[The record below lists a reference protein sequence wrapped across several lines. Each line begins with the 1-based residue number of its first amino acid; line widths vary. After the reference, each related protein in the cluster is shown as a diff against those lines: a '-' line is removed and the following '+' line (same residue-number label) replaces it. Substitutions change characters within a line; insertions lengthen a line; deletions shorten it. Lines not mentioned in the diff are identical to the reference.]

1 MEFESLYNKFLEVML
16 NSSFADYVSKL
27 NPENVKKVEEFN
39 YNSYI
44 IPNTTTGS
52 ILYSFEKDN
61 EIQYGLYIL
70 AKNDY
75 DIIYISC
82 TASKN
87 WFDKN
92 LLKVKNMIHSISFNY
107 RVVFN

>member
-1 MEFESLYNKFLEVML
+1 MYL
-16 NSSFADYVSKL
+16 SKL
-27 NPENVKKVEEFN
+27 NLENVKKIEEFN

-61 EIQYGLYIL
+61 KIQYGLYIL

-75 DIIYISC
+75 DIIYISYI
-82 TASKN
+82 ASKN
-87 WFDKN
+87 WFYKN
-92 LLKVKNMIHSISFNY
+92 LLKVKNIIHSIKFQL
-107 RVVFN
+107 